1 MPQIIAEEV
10 NKAVAEVLSRRLYL
24 PNVSPEAIGVET
36 TIVGQYLKFHLRM
49 NKNYQVLPSVES
61 VKQTYGQTGKQ
72 GEGAKYLLLG
82 ALQIIGDKIRVT
94 ARVVEVETG
103 AVRRAAKGDGDAS
116 YEGLCKAF
124 EDALKNLLIC
134 YVA

>member
-1 MPQIIAEEV
+1 MSQITAESV
-10 NKAVAEVLSRRLYL
+10 NKAIAEVLSRRLYL

-36 TIVGQYLKFHLRM
+36 TIAGQYLKFHLRM
-49 NKNYQVLPSVES
+49 NKDYKVLPAIDR
-61 VKQTYGQTGKQ
+61 VKQTFKQTGKQ

-82 ALQIIGDKIRVT
+82 VLQIAGDKIRVT
-94 ARVVEVETG
+94 ARIVEVET
-103 AVRRAAKGDGDAS
+103 AVLKKTGKGDSDAN